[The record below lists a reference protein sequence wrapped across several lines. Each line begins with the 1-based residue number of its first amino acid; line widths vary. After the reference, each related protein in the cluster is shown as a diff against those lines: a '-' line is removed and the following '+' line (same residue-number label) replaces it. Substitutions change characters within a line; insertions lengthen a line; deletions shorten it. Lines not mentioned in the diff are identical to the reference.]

1 MAITKV
7 EAVQPF
13 YIKAYDQIIGAV
25 VNVSELRKEIARLVQ
40 ENPEAL
46 QYHLKD
52 GHIVRL
58 LNYSKEKEL
67 SDQLTDLESVEE
79 THNKISNYVARK
91 SVKVQQQFTPSQ
103 RARARKG
110 H

>member
-7 EAVQPF
+7 EAMQPF
-13 YIKAYDQIIGAV
+13 YIKAYDKIIGAV

-52 GHIVRL
+52 GHIVR
-58 LNYSKEKEL
+58 
-67 SDQLTDLESVEE
+67 
-79 THNKISNYVARK
+79 
-91 SVKVQQQFTPSQ
+91 
-103 RARARKG
+103 
-110 H
+110 